1 MRLQES
7 SYKIY
12 DELEKREKKEN
23 RIFKSCHIRFIFLL
37 NERHETAPIS
47 LKERSF
53 NKPASRTEEQKAKI
67 YSRAKRAAKPLAPA
81 TIQIDVSFMIFAM
94 MVGIEDS

>member
-7 SYKIY
+7 SLRFMVSWRK
-12 DELEKREKKEN
+12 EKRREN

-37 NERHETAPIS
+37 NERHEIAAIS

-81 TIQIDVSFMIFAM
+81 AIRIDASFLIFAM

>member
-1 MRLQES
+1 MSWR
-7 SYKIY
+7 K
-12 DELEKREKKEN
+12 EKRREN

-37 NERHETAPIS
+37 NERHETAAIS

-81 TIQIDVSFMIFAM
+81 AIQIDASFMIFAM